1 MFTSTI
7 SCLSWSNLSTTYW
20 PGPALWYGSIILAL
34 ISIILGAQQAMFMP
48 DTVDAEAAQE
58 FRRCH
63 MANNGSEKRPEPRQ
77 IMLFVWQAPL
87 MCLSYSIVFFLAGL
101 CLLDSGNLSGCWS
114 ICYFNVR
121 GYLFQRAFAV
131 VGPHRRCRTRNQIF
145 QAKGSLTI
153 LG

>member
-34 ISIILGAQQAMFMP
+34 TSIIVGAQQAMFMP
-48 DTVDAEAAQE
+48 DTVDTEAAQE
-58 FRRCH
+58 FRRRH
-63 MANNGSEKRPEPRQ
+63 IANNGSEKRPEPRQ

-101 CLLDSGNLSGCWS
+101 TSVVLSPLAQRPGWNAEAKVCAS
-114 ICYFNVR
+114 ILR
-121 GYLFQRAFAV
+121 QRF
-131 VGPHRRCRTRNQIF
+131 PLRPL
-145 QAKGSLTI
+145 S
-153 LG
+153 